1 MSSRRNQAT
10 VITLSPVAGVV
21 TPEPPT
27 MPPCKRC
34 ILWKWTW
41 TSIETPSLG
50 EDVVNG
56 LGRGAEVSAVEA
68 TPMKHE

>member
-1 MSSRRNQAT
+1 M
-10 VITLSPVAGVV
+10 ITFSPVAGVA

-34 ILWKWTW
+34 ILWETW
-41 TSIETPSLG
+41 ASIETPLLG

-56 LGRGAEVSAVEA
+56 LGRGTEVSAVEA